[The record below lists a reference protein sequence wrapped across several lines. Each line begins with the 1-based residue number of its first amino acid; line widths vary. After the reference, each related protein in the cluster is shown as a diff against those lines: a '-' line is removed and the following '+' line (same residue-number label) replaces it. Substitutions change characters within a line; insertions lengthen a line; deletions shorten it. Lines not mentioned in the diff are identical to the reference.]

1 MMEVMDFRLRMK
13 IKQERMLYSSPRR
26 TIARIRYL
34 SQELSDLI
42 VLTHS
47 QLAVFHSRS
56 SQLARLGTIHVFLDS
71 SKATLSRMIYLTLRH
86 FMSLHENNPRNTCI
100 SQSPHI
106 SNQSNRINYVIL

>member
-42 VLTHS
+42 VLTDS
-47 QLAVFHSRS
+47 QLAVFYSRS
-56 SQLARLGTIHVFLDS
+56 SQLARPGTIHVFFDS
-71 SKATLSRMIYLTLRH
+71 SKATLSRMMYLTLRRSCH
-86 FMSLHENNPRNTCI
+86 CTKTIPGILVAA
-100 SQSPHI
+100 
-106 SNQSNRINYVIL
+106 NRRIFLTNSD